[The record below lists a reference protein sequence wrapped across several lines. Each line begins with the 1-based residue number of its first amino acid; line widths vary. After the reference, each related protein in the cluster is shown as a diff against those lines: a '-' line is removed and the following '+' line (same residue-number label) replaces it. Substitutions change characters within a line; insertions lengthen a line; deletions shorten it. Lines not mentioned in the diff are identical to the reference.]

1 MIKLI
6 ASDLDGTIVPEGTKE
21 INPEFYDVVRKLHD
35 KGIIFV
41 AASGRDIG
49 TMRTVI
55 TPVSDII
62 YSISNNGG
70 RITTYEN
77 EDIVIYFLDFS
88 LVKNVILDTR
98 KDENVIFVSV
108 STDSGTYSDSRDE
121 EVLRWLYEG
130 YGLDVIN
137 VEDMIEKPLDVIKIS
152 VLTKGNAADVV
163 DAYEKKYGD
172 LCHVTVAGERWID
185 FTHSMAD
192 KGIAFK
198 NFIELFGIKPE
209 ETWAFGDNINDIT
222 MLKAAGTGFAAPG
235 ARDEVKAEA
244 DVCLDGDIYDA
255 VVKQM
260 KTLL

>member
-21 INPEFYDVVRKLHD
+21 INPELYDVVRKLND

-55 TPVSDII
+55 TPVADII
-62 YSISNNGG
+62 FSISNNGG
-70 RITTYEN
+70 RITTYTN
-77 EDIVIYFLDFS
+77 EDMVIYFLDFS
-88 LVKNVILDTR
+88 LVKNIISDTR
-98 KDENVIFVSV
+98 KDENVIFVSI
-108 STDSGTYSDSRDE
+108 STNSGTYSDSKDE
-121 EVLRWLYEG
+121 EVLKWLLEG
-130 YGLDVIN
+130 YGLDVIH

-152 VLTKGNAADVV
+152 VLTRGNAADVV
-163 DAYEKKYGD
+163 EPYEKKYGD

-198 NFIELFGIKPE
+198 NLIDMLGVNKE
-209 ETWAFGDNINDIT
+209 ETWAFGDNLNDIT
-222 MLKAAGTGFAAPG
+222 MLNAAGVGFAAPG
-235 ARDEVKAEA
+235 ARDEVKAKA
-244 DVCLDGDIYDA
+244 DVCLDGDIWDA
-255 VVKQM
+255 VIKQM